1 MKKQVLELVVKYLD
15 QVLELVV
22 KYLDLKGLVKE
33 VIAEVADEALKK
45 AVADSENT
53 YDDMAYAALWPVME
67 KEALKLIDE
76 KLDMSKLLGVDA
88 E

>member
-1 MKKQVLELVVKYLD
+1 MKK

-22 KYLDLKGLVKE
+22 KYLDLKGLVKD
-33 VIAEVADEALKK
+33 VVTEVADEALQK
-45 AVADSENT
+45 AVKDSANP
-53 YDDMAYAALWPVME
+53 YDDMAYAALWPVVE
-67 KEALKLIDE
+67 VELEKLIEE